1 MKYLLLI
8 YQNPEEWNALTEEER
23 TCIGNDAGTIANELS
38 TSGELVDGEGLAHP
52 SASKSIRVRDGEV
65 TVTDGPYIES
75 KEQMAGYLI
84 VEAESP
90 ERAVEIAARWPDARY
105 WGMEV
110 RPLMHHSGEDV

>member
-8 YQNPEEWNALTEEER
+8 YQNADEWKALTEAER
-23 TCIGNDAGTIANELS
+23 TSIGNDAGTLANELGMS
-38 TSGELVDGEGLAHP
+38 CELVDGEGLADS
-52 SASKSIRVRDGEV
+52 SASKSIRVRNGEV

-84 VEAESP
+84 VEAETP
-90 ERAVEIAARWPDARY
+90 ERAVEIASRWPDARY

-110 RPLMHHSGEDV
+110 RPLMHQSGEDV